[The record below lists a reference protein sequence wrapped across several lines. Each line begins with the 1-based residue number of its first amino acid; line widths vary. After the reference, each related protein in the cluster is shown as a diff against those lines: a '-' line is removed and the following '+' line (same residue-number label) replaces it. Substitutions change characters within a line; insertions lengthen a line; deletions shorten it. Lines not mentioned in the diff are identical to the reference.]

1 MFSFSKPIHVFVIA
15 CALLVVS
22 RSVMMGA
29 DRKVVRTSHEAQRN
43 EIPAPTEDGF
53 DPVPEPAAKALPSSD
68 NDTTLSYSAD
78 WPEPPDT
85 GAMLMRL
92 LLGTVVVLALCA
104 GTLVLGKPWLKRLQI
119 KGIAN
124 PTFYVEGSVV
134 VGQRAML
141 HLVRVGG
148 TQLIAGTDAG
158 GLKSLVVIPTPFK
171 DVLDDQMAEP
181 EPIRSANPDPL
192 DLRSI
197 QRAISKEPGHD
208 ELR

>member
-15 CALLVVS
+15 CALFVVS
-22 RSVMMGA
+22 RSVTMGA
-29 DRKVVRTSHEAQRN
+29 DRKVVRASHEGQRK
-43 EIPAPTEDGF
+43 EIPAPIDDGF
-53 DPVPEPAAKALPSSD
+53 DAAPEPIEKAPPGTND
-68 NDTTLSYSAD
+68 DTTLSYSAD

-92 LLGTVVVLALCA
+92 FLGTVVVLALCT

-181 EPIRSANPDPL
+181 EPMRSANPDPL

>member
-1 MFSFSKPIHVFVIA
+1 MFSFSKPIQAGVMV
-15 CALLVVS
+15 CALLAFSWATVS
-22 RSVMMGA
+22 GA
-29 DRKVVRTSHEAQRN
+29 DRKVTRASHEGQKEEQRQ
-43 EIPAPTEDGF
+43 PAATTLDTTS
-53 DPVPEPAAKALPSSD
+53 EPAAKSAPNSD
-68 NDTTLSYSAD
+68 NDSTFSYSPD

-92 LLGTVVVLALCA
+92 VFGTVTVLVLCV
-104 GTLVLGKPWLKRLQI
+104 GTLVFGKPWLKRLQI
-119 KGIAN
+119 KGTMN
-124 PTFYVEGSVV
+124 PAFHVEGSVV

-148 TQLIAGTDAG
+148 VQLVAGTDAS

-171 DVLDDQMAEP
+171 DVLDDQMTEP
-181 EPIRSANPDPL
+181 EAAPVANPDPL

-197 QRAISKEPGHD
+197 QRSISKESGHV